1 MCVPLMLVLVLVPVL
16 ALMSRLMS
24 LGGLAAESKASDT
37 ELRFRKGPGV
47 RDAVALG
54 R

>member
-1 MCVPLMLVLVLVPVL
+1 MCVPLMLVLVPVW

-24 LGGLAAESKASDT
+24 LGGSAADSKASDT
-37 ELRFRKGPGV
+37 ELRFREGPGV
-47 RDAVALG
+47 RAAVALG

>member
-1 MCVPLMLVLVLVPVL
+1 MCVPLMLVLVPVL

-37 ELRFRKGPGV
+37 ELRFREGPGV
-47 RDAVALG
+47 RAAVALG